1 MTISWPTVAEE
12 RLMAV
17 GAPTRWKSFS
27 MMPRIGFFI
36 LSTICAAALFGF
48 FAVAIRSGHVSAFI
62 AGVAAIVVAEVL
74 IGWYHF
80 FAAGLEEALWF
91 VGVTGLAGAFVPYS
105 ASWRVWLLVFGIAS
119 LIAAVRLL
127 NPLCAVL
134 GVVLVAFV
142 LQNFAAP
149 FCALVAFV
157 ALALQPMPRRR
168 PSIEHALGALAVV
181 MPAAA
186 YLFARDGNFERFDPM
201 LAAGL
206 LLYAILALVIG
217 LRFRLHA
224 PLLALFTTLGCFAYE
239 VRDLSGLSLEVR
251 LIVWGAVLLGASI
264 AIERFLRTPRN
275 GITSRQLKDDQLGD
289 LLQLAGT
296 IAITPHARPEPAAAG
311 GPQVETGAGS
321 SFGGAGAGGDF

>member
-91 VGVTGLAGAFVPYS
+91 VGVMGLAGAFVPYS

-119 LIAAVRLL
+119 LVAAMRLL

-134 GVVLVAFV
+134 GAVLVPFF
-142 LQNFAAP
+142 LESFAAP
-149 FCALVAFV
+149 FCALVALI

-168 PSIEHALGALAVV
+168 PSLDHTLGALAVV

-239 VRDLSGLSLEVR
+239 VRELSGLSLEVR

-275 GITSRQLKDDQLGD
+275 GITSRQLKDDKLGD